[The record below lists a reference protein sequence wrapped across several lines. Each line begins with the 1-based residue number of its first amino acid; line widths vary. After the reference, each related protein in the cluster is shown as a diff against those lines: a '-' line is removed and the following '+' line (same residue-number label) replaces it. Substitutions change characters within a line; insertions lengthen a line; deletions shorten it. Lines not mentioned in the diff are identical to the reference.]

1 MKAFLDSQG
10 VLLKHFGT
18 YVKRLIEEMKA
29 HAKHLAQRTGRP
41 YLFLAETDTK
51 ATGTSKED
59 LTREITEQDAY
70 ATAA

>member
-1 MKAFLDSQG
+1 M
-10 VLLKHFGT
+10 LLKQFGT
-18 YVKRLIEEMKA
+18 CVKRLTEEVKA